1 MPEYSDKDLI
11 QMQNDAMKRV
21 MEMQRR
27 AKESYSAAQSPSG
40 QSSAGQSIAGSIPV
54 SQIPPVQKSSM
65 PVFSSQGPAAS
76 EVFSQ
81 AKLYTPTQ
89 IQTSAQSQSPLQSP
103 DLVKQLFLLL
113 GTDDPIL
120 NAALAYLL

>member
-1 MPEYSDKDLI
+1 MPEYSDKHLI

-27 AKESYSAAQSPSG
+27 AKESYSAAQSPSPQTG
-40 QSSAGQSIAGSIPV
+40 
-54 SQIPPVQKSSM
+54 QKSGG
-65 PVFSSQGPAAS
+65 PIFSSQGPAAP

-81 AKLYTPTQ
+81 QPKSYTPSPVQ
-89 IQTSAQSQSPLQSP
+89 PQNSMPSQSPIQSP
-103 DLVKQLFLLL
+103 DLVKQLFILL

>member
-27 AKESYSAAQSPSG
+27 AKESYSAAQSPSPQTTQRSG
-40 QSSAGQSIAGSIPV
+40 G
-54 SQIPPVQKSSM
+54 
-65 PVFSSQGPAAS
+65 PVFSSQGPAAP

-81 AKLYTPTQ
+81 PKSYTPIPVQTQ
-89 IQTSAQSQSPLQSP
+89 NPTQPQSPLQSP